1 MPKGLGPK
9 TLTGSRVAKRQ
20 AAVILE
26 VLSGLRD
33 ARDGSTALGVSV
45 NRYYQLETRALQGL
59 IAYQLETRALQ
70 GLIAALEPRPKGR
83 QQSPETR
90 LAMVERERGRLKQE
104 LGRYQALLRS
114 AQRSLGLA
122 SLPRK
127 TKRGKLGGK
136 DKPRRRRTVKR
147 GLRAVA
153 ALRAEDVTPT
163 PVSSTRPEP
172 AKRGMSGS

>member
-33 ARDGSTALGVSV
+33 TRDGSTALGVSV
-45 NRYYQLETRALQGL
+45 NRY
-59 IAYQLETRALQ
+59 YQLETRALQ

-127 TKRGKLGGK
+127 TKRGKLGSK

>member
-45 NRYYQLETRALQGL
+45 NRY
-59 IAYQLETRALQ
+59 YQLETRALQ

-127 TKRGKLGGK
+127 TKRSKLGGK

-147 GLRAVA
+147 GLRAVV
-153 ALRAEDVTPT
+153 ALRAEDATPT

>member
-45 NRYYQLETRALQGL
+45 NRY
-59 IAYQLETRALQ
+59 YQLETRALQ

>member
-45 NRYYQLETRALQGL
+45 NRY
-59 IAYQLETRALQ
+59 YQLETRALQ

-127 TKRGKLGGK
+127 TKRSKLGGK
-136 DKPRRRRTVKR
+136 DKPRRRRTVQR

-153 ALRAEDVTPT
+153 ALRAEEATST
-163 PVSSTRPEP
+163 PVSPASPET
-172 AKRGMSGS
+172 AGRKASGA

>member
-9 TLTGSRVAKRQ
+9 TLTGSRAAKRQ

-33 ARDGSTALGVSV
+33 TRDGSTALGVSV
-45 NRYYQLETRALQGL
+45 NRYYQLETRGLQGL
-59 IAYQLETRALQ
+59 IT
-70 GLIAALEPRPKGR
+70 ALEPRPKGR
-83 QQSPETR
+83 QQSAESR
-90 LAMVERERGRLKQE
+90 LAVVERERGRLKQE

-122 SLPRK
+122 SLPRQ

-136 DKPRRRRTVKR
+136 DKPRRRRAVKR

-153 ALRAEDVTPT
+153 ALRAEETT
-163 PVSSTRPEP
+163 SAPVSPAPPET
-172 AKRGMSGS
+172 AKRKASGS